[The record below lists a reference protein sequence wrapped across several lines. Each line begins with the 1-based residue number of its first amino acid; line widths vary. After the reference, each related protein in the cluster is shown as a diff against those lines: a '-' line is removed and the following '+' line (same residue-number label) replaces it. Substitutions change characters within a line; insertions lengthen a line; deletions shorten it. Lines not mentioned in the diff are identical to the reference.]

1 MKSKQTNTFPG
12 VKSLFFCSLSL
23 LCACFTG
30 CRHADRDKIVQ
41 RANPH
46 VPSNLHSVERFPGS
60 FQRVIVLPCHYLPE
74 DELLLDYVDAVFH
87 QELTK
92 QQVFEPVFV
101 SRSELRE
108 MVGKT
113 QLSPQDRLPENLLA
127 RLLADHPGVDGV
139 MFLEI
144 FGYRAYKPLALGV
157 RGKLVDL
164 KSGDFIWAVDE
175 TFDAGNA
182 SIIAAAD
189 EFQKREQVTTFSRHS
204 HGSVLSSPR
213 AFTKYVADAVF
224 GTLPLR

>member
-1 MKSKQTNTFPG
+1 MKPKQTNTFPG
-12 VKSLFFCSLSL
+12 VKSLFLCSLSFFFI
-23 LCACFTG
+23 CFSG

-41 RANPH
+41 RATPH
-46 VPSNLHSVERFPGS
+46 VPSNLHSVERFPGN
-60 FQRVIVLPCHYLPE
+60 FQRVIVLPCHYFPE
-74 DELLLDYVDAVFH
+74 DELLLDYVDAVFR

-92 QQVFEPVFV
+92 KRAFEPVFV
-101 SRSELRE
+101 SREELRE

-113 QLSPQDRLPENLLA
+113 QLSPQGKLPENLLA
-127 RLLADHPGVDGV
+127 RLLSAHPGVDGV

-164 KSGDFIWAVDE
+164 RSGDFIWALDE

-182 SIIAAAD
+182 SVIVAAN
-189 EFQKREQVTTFSRHS
+189 EFQKREQVTTFSKHS